1 MRTLRRGFR
10 TIVRSPLRT
19 LLLVS
24 ILAVS
29 IGLTLIMI
37 TVDNAFA
44 KRLDDI
50 KSEVGS
56 DITVRPAGSFGGGFF
71 GGVTIRG
78 PGGAGPTTEE
88 DGTSE
93 TAPGQTLTSLD
104 EETLDAIGNVP
115 HVASVTKRISG
126 SYQGDELVSSVEP
139 PPGFAQAGANV
150 EFVAPVFLSGT
161 DDPDSLSTFGVSD
174 ASIVSGRTF
183 QAGEEAAK
191 VAVMGSSLAEANDL
205 TVGDTFSMNGESYEV
220 IGLFETGT
228 QFGDNAIFLPL
239 QTAQEMLERS
249 GEVDE
254 ATVRADSVDNVE
266 QVAADIRNTLGEDT
280 VDVSTQQSLFSNIS
294 APVSD
299 AKDSSKIGLFAA
311 LIASAA
317 VILVS
322 VGLVARQRIKE
333 IGILKAVGASG
344 WHVTAQF
351 GAETAFIAV
360 VAAFVG
366 ALATFPLAQKVANS
380 LVSDPSLPG
389 PRFGADGGGP
399 PGGAIA
405 VAAGPAGNAGGLLGN
420 VDVAV
425 SPEVFLYALGLAIA
439 LAVIAAVVPAWYV
452 GRVRPA
458 EVLRYE

>member
-1 MRTLRRGFR
+1 MRTLRRGLR
-10 TIVRSPLRT
+10 AIVRSPLRT
-19 LLLVS
+19 LLLVA

-50 KSEVGS
+50 KSQVGS

-71 GGVTIRG
+71 GGVRISG
-78 PGGAGPTTEE
+78 PPGTESGATE
-88 DGTSE
+88 DSAPDTS
-93 TAPGQTLTSLD
+93 ADDATLTSLD
-104 EETLDAIGNVP
+104 EATLDTIGQVS
-115 HVASVTKRISG
+115 HVASVTQRVSG
-126 SYQGDELVSSVEP
+126 AYSGDELVSAIEP
-139 PPGFAQAGANV
+139 PPGASLQSGGGAA
-150 EFVAPVFLSGT
+150 FGPPVFLSGT
-161 DDPDSLSTFGVSD
+161 DNPNSLTTIGASD
-174 ASIVSGRTF
+174 ASIAAGRSF
-183 QAGEEAAK
+183 EAGEEEAN
-191 VAVMGSSLAEANDL
+191 VAVMGNSLAEKNGL
-205 TVGDTFSMNGESYEV
+205 SVGDTFEMNGETFEV
-220 IGLFETGT
+220 IGIFDTGT
-228 QFGDNAIFLPL
+228 QFGDNSIVLPL
-239 QTAQEMLERS
+239 KTAQAVLDRL

-254 ATVRADSVDNVE
+254 AIVRAESVDNVE
-266 QVAADIRNTLGEDT
+266 QVAADIRSTLGEDT

-299 AKDSSKIGLFAA
+299 AKESSKIGLFAA

-351 GAETAFIAV
+351 GIETAFVAV
-360 VAAFVG
+360 LAAFIG
-366 ALATFPLAQKVANS
+366 ALATFPLAQKVANG
-380 LVSDPSLPG
+380 LVSDPVLPG
-389 PRFGADGGGP
+389 PRFGGGDAP
-399 PGGAIA
+399 SGA
-405 VAAGPAGNAGGLLGN
+405 VVVAGPAGDAGGLLGS

-425 SPEVFLYALGLAIA
+425 SPEVFLYALGLAIG

-452 GRVRPA
+452 SRVRPA